1 MESNAVKVN
10 PSETELWN
18 CENAF
23 EFICPRRWESLSRTE
38 SPDIRYCEVCSQNV
52 YLCESPTEFVRQ
64 GNLGRCVAIPIKV
77 KPKEANTPPVRR
89 FAMGRISQGEAKRR
103 TELKKRRV
111 ELGKRRQEHDER
123 RAKEW
128 WEGVSGLNPT
138 FNVEEI
144 DEVRR
149 KFEPPK

>member
-1 MESNAVKVN
+1 MKSNPVKMN

-23 EFICPRRWESLSRTE
+23 EFICPRKWESLRHTD

-64 GNLGRCVAIPIKV
+64 GNMGRCVAIPVRV
-77 KPKEANTPPVRR
+77 KPKEVYTPRR
-89 FAMGRISQGEAKRR
+89 IVGRISAEGVKRSAELEKLRQVRKRR
-103 TELKKRRV
+103 AE
-111 ELGKRRQEHDER
+111 
-123 RAKEW
+123 EW
-128 WEGVSGLNPT
+128 WEGVSDLNPK
-138 FNVEEI
+138 FNREEI

-149 KFEPPK
+149 KFEPPN